1 MEFVV
6 FGMLFIVVYFL
17 IKKLMPM
24 GMNTIISEGSGGK
37 SSQVPGINCPCCGK
51 FIPIT
56 ITDLLV
62 QPRIRCPYCLLVLN
76 INKK

>member
-1 MEFVV
+1 MDNKNNETKEYTLTEEELKAV
-6 FGMLFIVVYFL
+6 
-17 IKKLMPM
+17 
-24 GMNTIISEGSGGK
+24 SGGK
-37 SSQVPGINCPCCGK
+37 SSQVSGINCPCCGK

-76 INKK
+76 INQK